1 MLPRS
6 VMTLQGELLELKE
19 LRLLLLLL
27 LLLQLQRMMKMRRM
41 KLVVAGER
49 RSHWPALE

>member
-19 LRLLLLLL
+19 LRLLLLL